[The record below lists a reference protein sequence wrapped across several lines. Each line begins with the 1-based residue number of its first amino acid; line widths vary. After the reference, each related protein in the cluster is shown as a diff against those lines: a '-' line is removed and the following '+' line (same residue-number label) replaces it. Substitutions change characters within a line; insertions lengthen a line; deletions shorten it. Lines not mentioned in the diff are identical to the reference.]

1 VAADV
6 LFDPNSYSIR
16 RSARARRS
24 RLTINDDAR
33 VVVVLPARA
42 SEREADELVVR
53 HRAWIERHVSRIAA
67 RRRSLA
73 LRPSLAHGR
82 VLTINGQHELVRAVS
97 AEEHAVLE
105 RRLRREARRAI
116 ERRVAVRA
124 PELAVDVRRITIRD
138 QRTRWGSA
146 SRSGTLSFS
155 WRLVLCPP
163 GVLDYVVVHELAHLR
178 VAGHGRSFW
187 QLVGRHHADVAAAR
201 RWLRENH
208 DAVRHA
214 LD

>member
-1 VAADV
+1 MSAGRIRLGVNVDHVATIRNARGGHHP
-6 LFDPNSYSIR
+6 DPV
-16 RSARARRS
+16 RAAK
-24 RLTINDDAR
+24 LA
-33 VVVVLPARA
+33 
-42 SEREADELVVR
+42 
-53 HRAWIERHVSRIAA
+53 IAA
-67 RRRSLA
+67 
-73 LRPSLAHGR
+73 GCD
-82 VLTINGQHELVRAVS
+82 
-97 AEEHAVLE
+97 AVLVC
-105 RRLRREARRAI
+105 RDDDRMDEARRAI